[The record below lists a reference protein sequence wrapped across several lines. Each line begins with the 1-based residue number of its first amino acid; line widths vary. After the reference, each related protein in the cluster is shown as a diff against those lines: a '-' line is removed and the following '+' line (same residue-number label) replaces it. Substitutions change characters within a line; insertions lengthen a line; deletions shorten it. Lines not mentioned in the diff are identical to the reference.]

1 VLTAG
6 PGENSGDMLDRRM
19 RHKKDP
25 EAFLR
30 YQLYVDAA
38 RTRILGD
45 GTRGTDVLVFPFTNR
60 TGHVYAEMPGV
71 GAAGPALVHPD
82 GRVSVAGFAIGLDDP
97 AAPVMRGFDADSDG
111 YYGSLACARE
121 VSAIGMGC
129 LLVSR
134 SDFERV
140 GGFEETYSRQF
151 QDIDLCLKLRDL
163 GRSVVCAPTPRT
175 IDHTTEAQRRSDFD
189 VLDRALF
196 VDRWYERLA
205 AGDPYY
211 GRGFSRE
218 AADYRLP
225 PFAGDPLEI
234 AMREAA
240 R

>member
-1 VLTAG
+1 VVE
-6 PGENSGDMLDRRM
+6 PDWIE
-19 RHKKDP
+19 
-25 EAFLR
+25 
-30 YQLYVDAA
+30 QL
-38 RTRILGD
+38 L
-45 GTRGTDVLVFPFTNR
+45 
-60 TGHVYAEMPGV
+60 VYAEMPGV

-121 VSAIGMGC
+121 VSALGMGC